1 MQQVVVKI
9 KDDSK
14 LALFLRF
21 IEHLDFVEV
30 KKTQTTKR
38 TEKQNSSLR
47 NLFGI
52 WKERDVELSDIRN
65 RAWNRN

>member
-1 MQQVVVKI
+1 MQQVVVRI

-21 IEHLDFVEV
+21 IEHLDFVEI
-30 KKTQTTKR
+30 KNTQK
-38 TEKQNSSLR
+38 EPQPGEENSALR

-52 WKERDVELSDIRN
+52 WKERELELSDIRN